1 VCCSELQ
8 TYVCI
13 YTSRVAG
20 KRVQNMLH
28 CVAECRRV
36 LQCVAVCCSELQTY
50 VWIYTSR
57 IAGKCVTN
65 ALNCV
70 AACCSVLQWVP
81 VICMDIYTSRVPEMC
96 TSQICCSVP

>member
-1 VCCSELQ
+1 MCVYTHQGWRESVSKICCIVSQ
-8 TYVCI
+8 
-13 YTSRVAG
+13 S
-20 KRVQNMLH
+20 
-28 CVAECRRV
+28 VAECCSV